1 MVLID
6 LFILLLYSTQDHHC
20 MAHSDLGPPTST
32 INTENE
38 AQTNPMGMGAIFFPG
53 VASQMTL
60 AYVIFLAGSLI
71 WI

>member
-1 MVLID
+1 
-6 LFILLLYSTQDHHC
+6 

-32 INTENE
+32 TNTENV
-38 AQTNPMGMGAIFFPG
+38 AQTNLMGMGAIFFPG
-53 VASQMTL
+53 VASKMTL